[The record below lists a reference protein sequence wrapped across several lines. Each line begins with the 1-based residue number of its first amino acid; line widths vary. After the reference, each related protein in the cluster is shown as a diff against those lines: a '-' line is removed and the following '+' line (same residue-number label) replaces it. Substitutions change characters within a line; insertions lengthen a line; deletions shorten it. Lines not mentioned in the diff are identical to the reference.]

1 MPSDFDCDVL
11 IIGAGPCGVTLALL
25 LAQADLRVIVVE
37 KAPEIYPL
45 PRAAHI
51 DHEIVRVFQSL
62 GLAETVLADSHVAA
76 RYDFLTASGEI
87 LLRFETNAAPS
98 PSGWPASNMIHQP
111 SLEACLREAL
121 AQAPHAELRR
131 ACTVDQISQSA
142 DHITASIISD
152 RGREQ
157 VTARY
162 AIGCDGARSFLREV
176 MGAGMDDLQFDEPW
190 LVIDTL
196 VIDPT
201 RLPQANLQIC
211 DPARPT
217 TCIQMGKGRHRWE
230 FMMLPGETADQV
242 MADDFIADL
251 LKPWQVDG
259 AVQLERK
266 AVYRFHALVAKHWRQ
281 GRYLLAGDAA
291 HQMPPFAG
299 QGLCSGI
306 RDGANLAW
314 KLAAII
320 HDGAD
325 DRLLDSYQSER
336 EPHVRAIIDLAL
348 MMGRTVCITDPMAA
362 EARNQA
368 MLAARAASGGEGAP
382 GGLNFPP
389 LSAGCLH
396 AASPG
401 AGELFP
407 QPWANSQD
415 APGRLDDVLGAGA
428 WLIQRAGT
436 PLPKGAS
443 HLSVM
448 SLDDPRIEPFAADL
462 TGWLDRRDHAQAVLV
477 RPDRY
482 VFGTGD
488 AGILAQA
495 WSEALRPTAP
505 PAYAP

>member
-1 MPSDFDCDVL
+1 
-11 IIGAGPCGVTLALL
+11 LALL
-25 LAQADLRVIVVE
+25 LAQADLRVIVAE

-62 GLAETVLADSHVAA
+62 GLADAVLADSHVAA

-111 SLEACLREAL
+111 SLEACLRDAL
-121 AQAPHAELRR
+121 AHAPTAQLRQ
-131 ACTVDQISQSA
+131 ACTVDHISQSA
-142 DHITASIISD
+142 GHITAALSSAK
-152 RGREQ
+152 GSEQ

-162 AIGCDGARSFLREV
+162 AIGCDGARSFLRDV
-176 MGAGMDDLQFDEPW
+176 MGTGVDDLQFDEPW

-196 VIDPT
+196 VLDPT

-217 TCIQMGKGRHRWE
+217 TCVQMGKGRHRWE

-251 LKPWQVDG
+251 LRPWKVDG

-306 RDGANLAW
+306 RDSANLAW

-320 HDGAD
+320 RDGAD
-325 DRLLDSYQSER
+325 DRLLDSYQTER

-348 MMGRTVCITDPMAA
+348 MMGRTVCITDPQAA

-368 MLAARAASGGEGAP
+368 MLAARAASDGEGAP
-382 GGLNFPP
+382 DGLNFPP

-396 AASPG
+396 AASAG

-407 QPWANSQD
+407 QPWANIES
-415 APGRLDDVLGAGA
+415 ATRRLDDVLGSGA
-428 WLIQRAGT
+428 WLIQRAGQQV
-436 PLPKGAS
+436 PEVAPNLCI
-443 HLSVM
+443 M

-462 TGWLDRRDHAQAVLV
+462 TFWLDRRGQAPAALI

-488 AGILAQA
+488 AAILAKA
-495 WSEALRPTAP
+495 WSEAL
-505 PAYAP
+505 